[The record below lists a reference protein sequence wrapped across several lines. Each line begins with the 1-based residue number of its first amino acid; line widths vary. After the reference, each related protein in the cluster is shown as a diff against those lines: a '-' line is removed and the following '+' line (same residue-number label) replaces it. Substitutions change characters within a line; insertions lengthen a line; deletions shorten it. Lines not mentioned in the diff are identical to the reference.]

1 MKWAKAAGFATS
13 RILLANTGRADGT
26 GGTIKWVTVGS
37 CSVVARLVTNVLHE
51 FMQDSTGHDGSVDPR
66 DSLECEW
73 LLVRSELPSD
83 RLQARLE
90 GNDWHKRVMLWG
102 HQAMHRHITGWR
114 VYQPM
119 HRDALLADESTR
131 RAWSIMHWG
140 SRVPS
145 VVRRQTAPWTIC
157 IYTVLLHYWLY
168 RPLLYLVVLADP
180 KRMSA

>member
-1 MKWAKAAGFATS
+1 MSHS
-13 RILLANTGRADGT
+13 RQLLGGCPTGHER
-26 GGTIKWVTVGS
+26 
-37 CSVVARLVTNVLHE
+37 VARVYARLHWSWR
-51 FMQDSTGHDGSVDPR
+51 FCRSARFPR
-66 DSLECEW
+66 VRVIISPQWITFGQIASAFGGKW
-73 LLVRSELPSD
+73 LTQACYVVGPPSD
-83 RLQARLE
+83 AQ
-90 GNDWHKRVMLWG
+90 
-102 HQAMHRHITGWR
+102 RHITGWR